1 MVRLVDERI
10 LVMLVA
16 GYKGDED
23 GELAV
28 FGEFFNDFHY
38 ADDAGFFAVAGVE
51 EGEITGVHVSHVIPS
66 Y

>member
-1 MVRLVDERI
+1 MVRLVGGRI
-10 LVMLVA
+10 LVMLDGGHGV
-16 GYKGDED
+16 GRD

-28 FGEFFNDFHY
+28 LGEFFDDFHY